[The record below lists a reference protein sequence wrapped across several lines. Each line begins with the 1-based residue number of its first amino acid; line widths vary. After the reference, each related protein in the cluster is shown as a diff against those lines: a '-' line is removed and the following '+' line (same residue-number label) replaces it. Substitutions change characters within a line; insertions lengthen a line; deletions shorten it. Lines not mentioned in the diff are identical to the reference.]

1 MRKVFRTKRKRN
13 YKIILFILVLVST
26 IFIANLMIKNTSK
39 EYIIDGKLNHF
50 KIDIDKEKI
59 VSFVEAVP
67 LFNPS
72 IAETIEIIDTS
83 PIAKLDPNT

>member
-13 YKIILFILVLVST
+13 YKIILFILVLVTT

-50 KIDIDKEKI
+50 
-59 VSFVEAVP
+59 
-67 LFNPS
+67 
-72 IAETIEIIDTS
+72 
-83 PIAKLDPNT
+83 